1 MEETFYHILAKEKI
15 SEKDKKKLKKMYE
28 RLLREKEL
36 LKKVFSSVSLENKR
50 ILDIGTGQG
59 FACKF
64 LVDHAKDSEI
74 VTVDKDPFSLNSVR
88 NIIGDKIDKINF
100 VKADL
105 SNMSFLKD
113 NYFDIVLS
121 HYTLSTVDK
130 NIFQKVLNEIY
141 RVMVAGGLFIVIEGF
156 GNGIMDYARK
166 LTLEL
171 EEIYRQIME
180 SEEEMNLDELLKIF
194 REFKGFEIVRVRKL
208 NDGLIDPTIE
218 DFGRYLLSLV
228 NSDKVRKRI
237 IKILEEGKVHSFR
250 EAPDYAIYLRK
261 RLRI

>member
-1 MEETFYHILAKEKI
+1 MEETFYHILAKERI

-28 RLLREKEL
+28 RLLREQEL

-74 VTVDKDPFSLNSVR
+74 VTVDKDPLSLNRVR
-88 NIIGDKIDKINF
+88 NIVGDEIDKINF

-141 RVMVAGGLFIVIEGF
+141 RVAGSWWPF
-156 GNGIMDYARK
+156 YS
-166 LTLEL
+166 
-171 EEIYRQIME
+171 Y
-180 SEEEMNLDELLKIF
+180 
-194 REFKGFEIVRVRKL
+194 
-208 NDGLIDPTIE
+208 
-218 DFGRYLLSLV
+218 
-228 NSDKVRKRI
+228 
-237 IKILEEGKVHSFR
+237 
-250 EAPDYAIYLRK
+250 
-261 RLRI
+261 